1 MSDQVSI
8 SGDAYFALTP
18 SCVMG
23 GGSLDAE
30 FHSGSLSAWF
40 KARADFLMQ
49 WKPFY
54 FLVEIG
60 VDMGVALQTDLL
72 FVQVTLKIE
81 LGADLS
87 LWGPPVGGL
96 VQVHLW
102 ICTIT
107 IGFGP
112 PFGQGNDY
120 LPFNEFHTLLPQ
132 DGQKK
137 PRPTTSRAKE
147 SAPAPL
153 KNLVK
158 LVINRGLV
166 AQTGTDG
173 RWLVRA
179 DEFVFSV
186 KTTFPLTQLDLTG
199 PDGKTTPIP
208 PPPLAQQDKDA
219 PGCARLSDGYYVGV
233 DRWGLTARYPNLL
246 WRSGRAQSLS
256 GSEQRLAVDGN
267 YTGGAGSPVGKGC
280 AQRCHADGGG
290 QDLTGTLCGTARPR
304 AARGRTRWGATDP
317 EAKSERRPG

>member
-54 FLVEIG
+54 LRVEIG
-60 VDMGVALQTDLL
+60 VDMGVPLQTDLL

-186 KTTFPLTQLDLTG
+186 ETTFPLTQLDLTG
-199 PDGKTTPIP
+199 RMGRQRRYRRLPWRSRIRTHQ
-208 PPPLAQQDKDA
+208 AA
-219 PGCARLSDGYYVGV
+219 PGFPTATTSAY

-246 WRSGRAQSLS
+246 WRSGTSTKFIRI
-256 GSEQRLAVDGN
+256 
-267 YTGGAGSPVGKGC
+267 
-280 AQRCHADGGG
+280 
-290 QDLTGTLCGTARPR
+290 
-304 AARGRTRWGATDP
+304 
-317 EAKSERRPG
+317 